1 MKRWMTHDIFTYDG
15 RLSIGYHYENL
26 VMAEGYNAPGSPYW
40 ALKVFLLLATKKEH
54 PYWEAKPEP
63 VNTKEKRLID
73 NGNMLLC
80 QAKEGKHVLGYP
92 HGLMIDG
99 QAHAPA
105 KYSKFVYST
114 KFGFSVPKAGITYEE
129 GAFDNTLALSRDGEY
144 FRTKKKVRSS
154 EATETFVMYE
164 WQPFQEVLIQT
175 EIYPFGEWHV
185 RFHEIYT
192 TIPLEIREGGFSLL
206 VKEPEITLSK
216 DCAKIKE
223 THVSQII
230 AIEGYE
236 EAGIQVL
243 EPNTSV
249 FFPRTNLPYLK
260 KKIEPGTHRFIC
272 LVGGIINGGEKN
284 DPN

>member
-1 MKRWMTHDIFTYDG
+1 M
-15 RLSIGYHYENL
+15 
-26 VMAEGYNAPGSPYW
+26 
-40 ALKVFLLLATKKEH
+40 
-54 PYWEAKPEP
+54 
-63 VNTKEKRLID
+63 
-73 NGNMLLC
+73 NGN
-80 QAKEGKHVLGYP
+80 
-92 HGLMIDG
+92 
-99 QAHAPA
+99 
-105 KYSKFVYST
+105 
-114 KFGFSVPKAGITYEE
+114 
-129 GAFDNTLALSRDGEY
+129 
-144 FRTKKKVRSS
+144 
-154 EATETFVMYE
+154 
-164 WQPFQEVLIQT
+164 
-175 EIYPFGEWHV
+175 V

-260 KKIEPGTHRFIC
+260 KENRTWHPSLYLFSWRNNKWRR
-272 LVGGIINGGEKN
+272 KK
-284 DPN
+284 

>member
-1 MKRWMTHDIFTYDG
+1 
-15 RLSIGYHYENL
+15 
-26 VMAEGYNAPGSPYW
+26 
-40 ALKVFLLLATKKEH
+40 
-54 PYWEAKPEP
+54 
-63 VNTKEKRLID
+63 
-73 NGNMLLC
+73 
-80 QAKEGKHVLGYP
+80 
-92 HGLMIDG
+92 MIDG

-114 KFGFSVPKAGITYEE
+114 KFGFSVPKAGITYGE

-144 FRTKKKVRSS
+144 FRTK
-154 EATETFVMYE
+154 
-164 WQPFQEVLIQT
+164 
-175 EIYPFGEWHV
+175 HV

-206 VKEPEITLSK
+206 VKEPEITLAK

-249 FFPRTNLPYLK
+249 FFPRTNLPYFK
-260 KKIEPGTHRFIC
+260 KKIEPESLYVPRGNKFWF
-272 LVGGIINGGEKN
+272 L
-284 DPN
+284 